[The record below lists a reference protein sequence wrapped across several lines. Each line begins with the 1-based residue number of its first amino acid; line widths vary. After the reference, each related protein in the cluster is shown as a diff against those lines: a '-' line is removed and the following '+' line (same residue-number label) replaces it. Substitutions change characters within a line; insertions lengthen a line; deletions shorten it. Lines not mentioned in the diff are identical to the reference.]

1 MFRILKSAGR
11 SALADW
17 TLASKALQLF
27 NVEIRP
33 RSFEENGQTENKSSA
48 YEEFLRNSFISHQNN
63 KSEDEEKKFT
73 KLERSSKVAL
83 AQSLSIHR
91 PDLVLIA
98 EDGGKVLG
106 HRSLLSL
113 FSSVFRQLLP
123 LHDQHESLLAL
134 SLPFTS
140 EPLFAFHSLKLLRKA
155 VGIMRLKGLKTFLQF
170 KRLHKPSRTLRIE
183 TLSIQEAPLTLS
195 DTLALL
201 KSVMVPVIQLK

>member
-33 RSFEENGQTENKSSA
+33 RSFEDNGQTENKSSA

-140 EPLFAFHSLKLLRKA
+140 EPLFAFHRFGQDTDLKMLTGISVSPGSTKAEGGLLPPI
-155 VGIMRLKGLKTFLQF
+155 GI
-170 KRLHKPSRTLRIE
+170 
-183 TLSIQEAPLTLS
+183 
-195 DTLALL
+195 
-201 KSVMVPVIQLK
+201 

>member
-11 SALADW
+11 SPLADW

-91 PDLVLIA
+91 PDSVLIA

-106 HRSLLSL
+106 
-113 FSSVFRQLLP
+113 FQ
-123 LHDQHESLLAL
+123 
-134 SLPFTS
+134 
-140 EPLFAFHSLKLLRKA
+140 
-155 VGIMRLKGLKTFLQF
+155 
-170 KRLHKPSRTLRIE
+170 
-183 TLSIQEAPLTLS
+183 
-195 DTLALL
+195 
-201 KSVMVPVIQLK
+201 